1 MSRDRDALE
10 RRLMHRFARPQTLEQ
25 ALTHASF
32 ARQSGNTVADNERL
46 EFLGDRV
53 LGLVVADMVLDRFP
67 DAPEGQIAK
76 RHAVL
81 VQKNTLAVIAQR
93 LELAPHLRLA
103 PGEEEQGGRS
113 NPGILADAMEAVIGA
128 LYIDGSLAAA
138 RRFVEQSWGELVEAM
153 AEPPQDPKTTLQEW
167 AQARGK
173 RLPLYEVLHQKGPDH
188 DPVFTVRAYVEGL
201 EPVTADAPSKR
212 AAEKLAAQKLLD
224 QIGHGR

>member
-1 MSRDRDALE
+1 MSRDFDALE
-10 RRLMHRFARPQTLEQ
+10 RRLMHRFARPQTLER
-25 ALTHASF
+25 ALTHSSY
-32 ARQSGNTVADNERL
+32 ARQSTAPGNDNERL

-53 LGLVVADMVLDRFP
+53 LGLIIADMVLDGFP

-81 VQKNTLAVIAQR
+81 VQKNTLAVIAGR
-93 LELAPHLRLA
+93 LDIAAELKLSA
-103 PGEEEQGGRS
+103 GEEEQGGRA

-128 LYIDGSLAAA
+128 LYLDGGLAVA
-138 RRFVEQSWGELVEAM
+138 RRFVEQAWGDLVEAM
-153 AEPPQDPKTTLQEW
+153 SEAPQDAKTTLQEW

-173 RLPLYEVLHQKGPDH
+173 KLPLYEVMHQKGPDH
-188 DPVFTVRAYVEGL
+188 DPVFTVRAFVEGL

-224 QIGHGR
+224 QIGS

>member
-1 MSRDRDALE
+1 MSRDFDALE
-10 RRLMHRFARPQTLEQ
+10 RRLMHRFARPQTLER
-25 ALTHASF
+25 ALTHSSF
-32 ARQSGNTVADNERL
+32 ARQSATPGYDNERL

-53 LGLVVADMVLDRFP
+53 LGLVVADMVLDGFP

-81 VQKNTLAVIAQR
+81 VQKNTLAVIAGR
-93 LELAPHLRLA
+93 LDIAAELKLSA
-103 PGEEEQGGRS
+103 GEEEQGGRG

-128 LYIDGSLAAA
+128 LYLDGGLAVA
-138 RRFVEQSWGELVEAM
+138 RRFVEQAWGDLVEAM
-153 AEPPQDPKTTLQEW
+153 SEAPQDAKTSLQEW

-173 RLPLYEVLHQKGPDH
+173 KLPLYEVMHQKGPDH
-188 DPVFTVRAYVEGL
+188 DPVFTVRAFVEGL

-224 QIGHGR
+224 QIGS